1 MEILSDLD
9 GFIIRHGILAR
20 RSVHGF
26 KVVLVLVVDHV
37 YRCPRLSFQN
47 TRLFLSREFLL
58 GLQYTC
64 LNGSRRLGHN
74 QKVETMLLGKLLE
87 LWGLEIRLVGRNT
100 LGFLIGKSLSLGKK
114 TITTELAGN
123 RITHG
128 EGLLAEGRAH
138 CNEHRVD

>member
-37 YRCPRLSFQN
+37 YRRPCLSFQN

-58 GLQYTC
+58 GLHYTC

-87 LWGLEIRLVGRNT
+87 LRGLKIRLVGGNT
-100 LGFLIGKSLSLGKK
+100 LGLVIRKPLGLGKK

-123 RITHG
+123 RITHSQR
-128 EGLLAEGRAH
+128 LLAEGRAYR
-138 CNEHRVD
+138 NEY